1 MNMDSKEI
9 EKLRNKNKKAI
20 SDLYDQYSPAL
31 YGIILRIIKSHSK
44 AEAILEHTFLKI
56 LEEIDTYKNMTTF
69 FTWMCSI
76 ARSLAAENVTPNIP
90 EKGNADEFV
99 MESQLISKDY
109 ETLTKGM
116 EIASKEVLNL
126 IYIQGHSL
134 HETSRRLGM
143 PLEKVKI
150 QMKKAFGHINK
161 ILQSDKKIFINMTL
175 IFPLLIQF

>member
-1 MNMDSKEI
+1 MGSKEI
-9 EKLRNKNKKAI
+9 EKLRNKNPKAI

-76 ARSLAAENVTPNIP
+76 ARSLAAESVTPNIP
-90 EKGNADEFV
+90 GKGNADEFI

-109 ETLTKGM
+109 ETLTEGM

-150 QMKKAFGHINK
+150 QMKIAFGHINK
-161 ILQSDKKIFINMTL
+161 ILQADKKTFINMTL
-175 IFPLLIQF
+175 IVPFLIQF

>member
-1 MNMDSKEI
+1 KEI
-9 EKLRNKNKKAI
+9 EKLRNRNPKAI

-56 LEEIDTYKNMTTF
+56 LEEIDTYKKITTF

-76 ARSLAAENVTPNIP
+76 ARRLAVESASPNIP
-90 EKGNADEFV
+90 EKESADEFV

-109 ETLTKGM
+109 ETLTEEM
-116 EIASKEVLNL
+116 EIDAKEVLNL
-126 IYIQGHSL
+126 VFIQGHSL

-150 QMKKAFGHINK
+150 QMKIAFGHVNK
-161 ILQSDKKIFINMTL
+161 ILQSDKKVFINMTV
-175 IFPLLIQF
+175 IVPFLIQ

>member
-1 MNMDSKEI
+1 MDSKEI
-9 EKLRNKNKKAI
+9 EKLRNKNPKAI

-31 YGIILRIIKSHSK
+31 YGIILRIVKSHSK

-56 LEEIDTYKNMTTF
+56 LEEIDTYKKMTTF

-76 ARSLAAENVTPNIP
+76 ARSLAAESVTPNIA
-90 EKGNADEFV
+90 EKGSADEFI

-109 ETLTKGM
+109 ETLMEGM
-116 EIASKEVLNL
+116 EIDSKEVLNL
-126 IYIQGHSL
+126 VYIQGHSL

-150 QMKKAFGHINK
+150 QMKIAFGHINK

-175 IFPLLIQF
+175 IVPFLIQF

>member
-1 MNMDSKEI
+1 MDSKEI
-9 EKLRNKNKKAI
+9 EKLRNRNPKAI

-44 AEAILEHTFLKI
+44 AEAILENTFLKI
-56 LEEIDTYKNMTTF
+56 LEEIDTYRKITTF

-76 ARSLAAENVTPNIP
+76 ARRLAAESVTSNIP
-90 EKGNADEFV
+90 EKGSPNEFI

-109 ETLTKGM
+109 ETLTEEM
-116 EIASKEVLNL
+116 EMDAKEVLNL
-126 IYIQGHSL
+126 VFIQGHSL

-150 QMKKAFGHINK
+150 QIKIAFGHINK

-175 IFPLLIQF
+175 IVPFLIQV

>member
-1 MNMDSKEI
+1 MDSLEI
-9 EKLRNKNKKAI
+9 EKLRNKNPKAI

-31 YGIILRIIKSHSK
+31 YGIILRITKSHSK

-56 LEEIDTYKNMTTF
+56 LEEIDTYKKITTF

-76 ARSLAAENVTPNIP
+76 ARRLAAESVTPNIP
-90 EKGNADEFV
+90 EKGSADEFI

-109 ETLTKGM
+109 ETLMEGM
-116 EIASKEVLNL
+116 EIDTKEVLNL
-126 IYIQGHSL
+126 VYIQGHSL

-150 QMKKAFGHINK
+150 QIKIAFDHINK

-175 IFPLLIQF
+175 IFPFLIQF